1 MTKTCLFRLLW
12 ILDSMVYSTQ
22 AAETNYF
29 KVLVI
34 SGGPSLLSIKKGISF
49 NDTGWAAFTG
59 EKMGRDGKRVEN
71 VFSVHPETTQLRS
84 LMNPVFEHAA
94 FGLNPTA
101 VENLP
106 TQQFGQYVQING
118 SSLLSVGQ

>member
-1 MTKTCLFRLLW
+1 MIPVGQHSPEKRW
-12 ILDSMVYSTQ
+12 GVMASVSKM
-22 AAETNYF
+22 YF
-29 KVLVI
+29 QFI
-34 SGGPSLLSIKKGISF
+34 RRPHI
-49 NDTGWAAFTG
+49 
-59 EKMGRDGKRVEN
+59 
-71 VFSVHPETTQLRS
+71 RS